1 MGRPGTRRNP
11 EPRGPSRRRD
21 SACQRRYAGE
31 VRLQK
36 LPGWIVD
43 NATSVR
49 EEVAPY
55 VDLRIEERWRATQR
69 CCRAAAAML
78 RFNRNPERAL
88 AYRDP
93 LPESTLRELA
103 RLRTLKG
110 TR

>member
-1 MGRPGTRRNP
+1 
-11 EPRGPSRRRD
+11 
-21 SACQRRYAGE
+21 
-31 VRLQK
+31 VRLDK

-55 VDLRIEERWRATQR
+55 VDLRIEERWRATER
-69 CCRAAAAML
+69 CCRAAAAIL

-93 LPESTLRELA
+93 LPESTLRQLA
-103 RLRTLKG
+103 RLQASRG
-110 TR
+110 PR